1 VSTAEERS
9 AAGGTRVLIALVV
22 AVFGYAL
29 MQTVVVP
36 ALKLLEV
43 RLHATPT
50 TSAWIL
56 TAFLLS
62 SAVLTPVLGR
72 LGDQLGRRRVT
83 LAVLA
88 VYAIGMAGA
97 AAAQNIGQLIAARAV
112 QGAALALIPL
122 SMAILREALP
132 VKRLPFAMGLVSG
145 AVGAGGGAGL
155 IVGGLLADHLSW
167 RYLFVLGTAI
177 ALVSL
182 LLAALW
188 VPASTYTASGGTDV
202 PGAVLLGGG
211 LVAVLLALAKG
222 PSWGWSSAR
231 VLGLFAL
238 GVVLFVALFAVERTR
253 SNAMLDV
260 RELSDRP
267 MAMTHAAA
275 FLFGAGSYFFYLAL
289 PLYAQLPK
297 AGGAGFGSTITV
309 AGLLMLPGMLAVVP
323 ASMAVGR
330 IARALGPR
338 WPLAGGWVLFA
349 VGSVLFVLAHD
360 RMWQHAVFY
369 TIVGAGTGL
378 IIGSLPKLIADIVPL
393 ARTGTANGINNI
405 ARTVGSAVGTALAA
419 AVIASAGS
427 GTLPDSTFTKL
438 FWLAAAA
445 AVVGVVVGFFAARR
459 EATAASHAACRNGTQ
474 PAFAGV
480 PGRRAGDPGEQVR
493 ENR

>member
-1 VSTAEERS
+1 MATAQERS
-9 AAGGTRVLIALVV
+9 DAGGTGALVALVV

-62 SAVLTPVLGR
+62 SAVLTPLLGR
-72 LGDQLGRRRVT
+72 LGDQFGRRKVT
-83 LAVLA
+83 LAVLV

-97 AAAQNIGQLIAARAV
+97 AAAQNIGQLIAARVV
-112 QGAALALIPL
+112 QGAALALVPL

-188 VPASTYTASGGTDV
+188 VPTSTYTASGGTDV
-202 PGAVLLGGG
+202 PGAVLLAGG

-222 PSWGWSSAR
+222 PSWGWSSGR

-238 GVVLFVALFAVERTR
+238 GLVLFAVLIVVERTR
-253 SNAMLDV
+253 SDALLDV
-260 RELSDRP
+260 GELSNRP
-267 MAMTHAAA
+267 MLMTHTAA

-297 AGGAGFGSTITV
+297 AAGVGFGSTITV

-323 ASMAVGR
+323 ASIAVGR
-330 IARALGPR
+330 IARVLGPR

-349 VGSVLFVLAHD
+349 VGSVLLVLAHD
-360 RMWQHAVFY
+360 QMWQHAVFY
-369 TIVGAGTGL
+369 TIIGSGTGL
-378 IIGSLPKLIADIVPL
+378 VIGSLPKLIADIVPL

-419 AVIASAGS
+419 AIIASAGA
-427 GTLPDSTFTKL
+427 GPLPDSTFTSL

-445 AVVGVVVGFFAARR
+445 AALGIAVGFFAVRG
-459 EATAASHAACRNGTQ
+459 EATAAAPTGELVTQ
-474 PAFAGV
+474 TT
-480 PGRRAGDPGEQVR
+480 E
-493 ENR
+493 